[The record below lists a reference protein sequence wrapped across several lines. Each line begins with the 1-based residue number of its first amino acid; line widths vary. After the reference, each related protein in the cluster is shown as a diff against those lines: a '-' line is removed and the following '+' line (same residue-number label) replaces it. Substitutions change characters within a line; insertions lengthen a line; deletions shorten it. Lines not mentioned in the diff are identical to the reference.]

1 MMMKKFTLSVIALM
15 MLANVFAQQ
24 VATQG
29 RSERQSNSTKGEFV
43 ELNKTRSAVVS
54 EDFETWPPAD
64 WTIVDGANSQGTQ
77 HWHQST
83 MDEPYNGVATVL
95 YDDGDAV
102 ARPQDEWLITP
113 EFVVPE
119 SPFLRFNL
127 YTSVYWFIDPYDN
140 ADFNIKITTDD
151 GATWTQLLNEHDIEN
166 LENYTWKVVLVNLT
180 DYTGETAKIAFQ
192 YVGEDA
198 AQTMIDNVEVFSQ
211 PDYDV
216 QLSDVAVNFNFVDD
230 PHYSEG
236 GNYHLSG
243 HFARIPK
250 PVLDEHNTIMLFNAV
265 VFNFG
270 QEDATVNC
278 EVKVLDPDE
287 NEVYSQMVTTE
298 NPLASGA
305 TDTLDIGWADETLFS
320 LESFAIGEYSIVY
333 ELSIEGQEDQ
343 NASNNTKTVS
353 LEATNGVYSRAPGKQ
368 VDDYVGPTIWT
379 GGAAGD
385 EVIVGYDIMFPE
397 AVELGDFAEITSID
411 LFIHESTTAGHALN
425 ANVSFYDTDINEWVV
440 IGGTPLFVIDEGDL
454 NSMINLTFSDPIY
467 VIKNATNFVNLRLSV
482 MVHDDPGNSEYVL
495 FGTEEVPTEGWSTQ
509 WVINGSSFGSDPY
522 TISNF
527 TDQVPIFNL
536 NMDFNASVNSENT
549 WNDFMLYP
557 NPAKDILT
565 LENVENANIEV
576 FDMLGSLVKT
586 VKSENNRVK
595 IHLGELAE
603 GTYVIRISGDDGVGV
618 RKFNLIR

>member
-1 MMMKKFTLSVIALM
+1 MMKKITLSVIALM
-15 MLANVFAQQ
+15 MVVSLFAQQQ
-24 VATQG
+24 VATQIK
-29 RSERQSNSTKGEFV
+29 SEKQSNSTKGEFV
-43 ELNKTRSAVVS
+43 TLNKTRSTVLS
-54 EDFETWPPAD
+54 ENFETWPPAD
-64 WTIVDGANSQGTQ
+64 WTIIDGEESQGTQ
-77 HWHQST
+77 HWHQSI
-83 MDEPYNGVATVL
+83 MDEPFNEAATVL

-113 EFVVPE
+113 EIVVPE
-119 SPFLRFNL
+119 NAYLRFNL
-127 YTSVYWFIDPYDN
+127 YTSVYWFIDPNDN

-151 GATWTQLLNEHDIEN
+151 GATWIQLLNEHDIDE
-166 LENYTWKVVLVNLT
+166 LESYTWKEVLVNLS
-180 DYTGETAKIAFQ
+180 DYVGETAKIAFQ

-211 PDYDV
+211 PTYDA
-216 QLSDVAVNFNFVDD
+216 QLKDVAVNFNFVDD
-230 PHYSEG
+230 PHYSNG

-270 QEDATVNC
+270 LEEAIVNC

-287 NEVYSQMVTTE
+287 NEVYSQVVTTE
-298 NPLASGA
+298 EALASGA
-305 TDTLDIGWADETLFS
+305 TDTLDIGWTDETLFS
-320 LESFAIGEYSIVY
+320 LESFTLGEYSIVY
-333 ELSIEGQEDQ
+333 DLSIEGQEDQ
-343 NASNNTKTVS
+343 VIANNTKTVS
-353 LEATNGVYSRAPGKQ
+353 LEATDGIYSRAPGKQ
-368 VDDYVGPTIWT
+368 IDDYVGPTIWT

-397 AVELGDFAEITSID
+397 AVETGDFAEITSVD
-411 LFIHESTTAGHALN
+411 LFIHESSTAGHALN
-425 ANVSFYDTDINEWVV
+425 ANISFYDTDINEWVV
-440 IGGTPLFVIDEGDL
+440 IGGTPLFVIDEADL

-467 VIKNATNFVNLRLSV
+467 IVKNATNFVNVRLSV
-482 MVHDDPGNSEYVL
+482 MVHDDPANSEYVL

-509 WVINGSSFGSDPY
+509 WVINGSSFGSDLY

-527 TDQVPIFNL
+527 TDQVPVFNL
-536 NMDFNASVNSENT
+536 NFDFNLSVQNENV
-549 WNDFMLYP
+549 WNDFMIYP
-557 NPAKDILT
+557 NPAKGVLYI
-565 LENVENANIEV
+565 ENIENAKIEI

-586 VKSENNRVK
+586 VDNANYKVL

-603 GTYVIRISGDDGVGV
+603 GTYVVRISGDDGVGI